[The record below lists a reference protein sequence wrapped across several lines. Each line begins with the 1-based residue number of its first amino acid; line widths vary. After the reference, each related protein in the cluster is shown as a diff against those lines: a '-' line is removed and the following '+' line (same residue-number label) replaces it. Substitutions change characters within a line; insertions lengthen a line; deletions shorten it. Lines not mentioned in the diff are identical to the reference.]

1 MPSQLLHPW
10 ICSKRRKQQKRKYN
24 VYKMYPTMHSYA
36 FIKRTKILV
45 RRTRGLC
52 AYSNAQG
59 AAVKT
64 KTFGTPC
71 KIQISNIHIPKTGHA
86 NVILQNVL
94 GIFLRVQLGAVQI

>member
-1 MPSQLLHPW
+1 
-10 ICSKRRKQQKRKYN
+10 
-24 VYKMYPTMHSYA
+24 MHSLKEQKYLYTELA
-36 FIKRTKILV
+36 VFLKWD
-45 RRTRGLC
+45 C